1 MRLRVAILF
10 ILCYLGCNL
19 PETFTLCMSFTGILK
34 SQYACP
40 WDLCS
45 AVHAV
50 ILLITA

>member
-10 ILCYLGCNL
+10 MLSYLGCNL
-19 PETFTLCMSFTGILK
+19 LKTFTLCMSFTGIPK
-34 SQYACP
+34 SQYAWP